1 VADVAA
7 ASSGVADR
15 ATVPEGQTVGRP
27 RARRG
32 KRKKV
37 EAGVAVDLVAVPAA
51 GMEAQSLPVPPAG
64 VLSAPGTPQREPGP
78 ISGAMDERPKTGGAG
93 GGKTTRRRRAT
104 KRPAAASVGEEV
116 QVAEP
121 SEEREDG
128 TPRGRRRGRAV
139 PRPASEEAAERIV
152 LASEDLGELRVAVV
166 EDGRLAAVYLERSD
180 RPSMLGNIYRARVQ
194 NVLKGMD
201 AAFIDFGLEKNGFLH
216 VDEVTVDDEQ
226 GPRRG
231 RRISQLLQAGQEL
244 TVQVTKDPMK
254 GKGARLTTRVSLPG
268 RYLVYVPGGS
278 GVGVSRRLPQA
289 ERDRLRDVCKQL
301 RPRNAGLIV
310 RTVAESKD
318 LEDLR
323 RDLQYLSRLW
333 SRLKSKA
340 EKTPAPALVHEE
352 VDVALSAGR
361 DLVDET
367 CKQFVV
373 DSPKVRKRVVAYLQ
387 RVAPEL
393 TDRVVGYEGDETLF
407 EKYGVEDAIDAT
419 LARRVPLPSGG
430 NLVIDHTE
438 ALTVVD
444 VNSGKYIGG
453 ASLEETITKTNLEAA
468 EEVVR
473 QLRLRD
479 IGGIIVIDF
488 IDMARREN
496 REAVLA
502 KLENA
507 LARDKTKTYVVEI
520 SPLGLVEMTR
530 QSTTDGTRG
539 LMTVACPTCHGT
551 ARVLSAESMAR
562 DVERMLRRLAQST
575 PGEALLVE
583 VQRAVADRLQE
594 GDRRH
599 RLERAFGKTLVFEG
613 SSQLPVDSFRII
625 AGGSMD
631 DVNAQRLPVRE
642 GQEMEV
648 ELRHTLP
655 FSPRDAVAV
664 VNGYQVVV
672 RGSRQHL
679 GTCRRVRIETALRS
693 GGTAMLVGG

>member
-1 VADVAA
+1 
-7 ASSGVADR
+7 
-15 ATVPEGQTVGRP
+15 
-27 RARRG
+27 
-32 KRKKV
+32 
-37 EAGVAVDLVAVPAA
+37 
-51 GMEAQSLPVPPAG
+51 M
-64 VLSAPGTPQREPGP
+64 
-78 ISGAMDERPKTGGAG
+78 
-93 GGKTTRRRRAT
+93 
-104 KRPAAASVGEEV
+104 
-116 QVAEP
+116 
-121 SEEREDG
+121 
-128 TPRGRRRGRAV
+128 
-139 PRPASEEAAERIV
+139 AERIV
-152 LASEDLGELRVAVV
+152 LASESPGELRIAVV
-166 EDGRLAAVYLERSD
+166 EDDRLAAVYLERTD

-216 VDEVTVDDEQ
+216 VDEVTVDDE

-254 GKGARLTTRVSLPG
+254 GKGARLTTRISLPG

-278 GVGVSRRLPQA
+278 GVGVSRRLPQD
-289 ERDRLRDVCKQL
+289 ERDRLRDVCKEL

-310 RTVAESKD
+310 RTVAEGKGLD
-318 LEDLR
+318 ELR

-333 SRLKSKA
+333 SRIKAKA
-340 EKTPAPALVHEE
+340 EKTAAPALVHQE
-352 VDVALSAGR
+352 VDVALSAAR
-361 DLVDET
+361 DLVDES
-367 CKQFVV
+367 CKRFIV
-373 DSPKVRKRVVAYLQ
+373 DSPKVRKRVEAYLS

-393 TDRVVGYEGDETLF
+393 LDRVETYDGEEALF
-407 EKYGVEDAIDAT
+407 EEYGVEDAIDGT
-419 LARRVPLPSGG
+419 LARRAPLPSGG

-444 VNSGKYIGG
+444 VNSGKYTGG
-453 ASLEETITKTNLEAA
+453 AGLEETITKTNLEAA

-507 LARDKTKTYVVEI
+507 LARDKTKSYVVEI

-539 LMTVACPTCHGT
+539 LMTVACPTCHSTG
-551 ARVLSAESMAR
+551 RVLSAESMAR
-562 DVERMLRRLAQST
+562 DVERMLRRLAPNT

-583 VQRAVADRLQE
+583 VQRAVADCLQE
-594 GDRRH
+594 GDRLR
-599 RLERAFGKTLVFEG
+599 RLERSIGKRLVFEG
-613 SSQLPVDSFRII
+613 STQLPGDSFRIVV
-625 AGGSMD
+625 GGSLAE
-631 DVNAQRLPVRE
+631 VSAQRLPVSE
-642 GQEMEV
+642 GEEIKV

-664 VNGYQVVV
+664 IDGYQLVV
-672 RGSRQHL
+672 RGGRQYL
-679 GTCRRVRIETALRS
+679 GTVRRVRVETALRS
-693 GGTAMLVGG
+693 GGTATLVGGKG